1 VGSAPLRAVPAAGV
15 WTIEVPLAPGRHR
28 YAFVV
33 EGGQWLPDPAAPRAA
48 GDDFGTPSSVV
59 TVVGQGA

>member
-1 VGSAPLRAVPAAGV
+1 VPAAGV
-15 WTIEVPLAPGRHR
+15 WTIEMPLAPGRHR

-33 EGGQWLPDPAAPRAA
+33 DGGQWLPDPAAPRAA